1 MKCNKL
7 LKSRMSLIFKIG
19 LIISEMHKSLVIM
32 LNYNNFKI
40 YIKVTFNLFSLILY

>member
-1 MKCNKL
+1 
-7 LKSRMSLIFKIG
+7 MSLIS
-19 LIISEMHKSLVIM
+19 LIFEMHKSLVIM